1 MPEHLQYEEDDLF
14 NPDTAHEHS
23 DVPVKALLM
32 FIVIFIVGSVISYF
46 LILLFYK
53 GLAKAER
60 SRLDP
65 PQTAVQRPA
74 NADIPQN
81 QPLLQPFLH
90 NGSQPQADTPVVDLI
105 KMRAREDQVLRNY
118 GWVDE
123 QKGVVHIPIDK
134 AKELLAAKIA
144 VESQVATQPAPA
156 AATTT
161 TTTAGGTQ

>member
-1 MPEHLQYEEDDLF
+1 MPEHLHYDEEDLF

-46 LILLFYK
+46 LILMFYK

-81 QPLLQPFLH
+81 QPLLQPFPRE
-90 NGSQPQADTPVVDLI
+90 NATPQGDTPVVDLV
-105 KMRAREDQVLRNY
+105 KMRAREDALLRNY
-118 GWVDE
+118 GWVDQ
-123 QKGVVHIPIDK
+123 QKGVVHIPIDR

-144 VESQVATQPAPA
+144 VESQTGTPASPPA
-156 AATTT
+156 G
-161 TTTAGGTQ
+161 GGTQ